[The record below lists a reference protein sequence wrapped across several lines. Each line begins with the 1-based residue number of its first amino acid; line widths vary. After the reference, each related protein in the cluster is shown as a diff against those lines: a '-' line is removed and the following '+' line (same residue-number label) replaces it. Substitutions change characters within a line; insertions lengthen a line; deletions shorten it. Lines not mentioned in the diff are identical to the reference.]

1 MSNCKIIGWL
11 NKVKMLN
18 KKHEKH
24 AKLMWGIRFFVI
36 IVLIMPISSV
46 AQDSWPQW
54 RGPTR
59 DGKVQNGQWLT
70 SLDEKHLTTLWRV
83 GLGPSYSGPILSE
96 NMVFVTETQNKKYEV
111 VRAFDRQNGQELWKT
126 SWEGK
131 IKVPFFAG
139 KRGAWIRSTPAFD
152 GERLY
157 VSGIRD
163 VLFCLHS
170 EDGRVI
176 WKLDFVDQFST
187 PLPNF
192 GFVSSPLVIDQHV
205 YVQAGASF
213 VKIDKY
219 TGEVIWRSL
228 EDDGGMYNSA
238 FSSPYLTS
246 IFNQEQIL
254 VQTRNVLA
262 GVSLETGNEL
272 WSHNVPAF
280 RGMNILTPTIHQNL
294 VFTSSYGG
302 ATFGFELN
310 KTENSWNIK
319 EKWKDPAQGYMSSP
333 IIISD
338 HVYLHLRNRRMACFN
353 IKTGKR
359 EWITSKRFGEY
370 MSMIAQDNLIIALN
384 DRGVLLLIKANPE
397 EFELLDSR
405 KISDDSTWAHLAVTN
420 NRIWVRELR
429 SLTVFKWELPV
440 DTDLPI
446 STISFS
452 NPEILTQ

>member
-1 MSNCKIIGWL
+1 MRLSALSIDRM
-11 NKVKMLN
+11 VKN
-18 KKHEKH
+18 Y
-24 AKLMWGIRFFVI
+24 GR
-36 IVLIMPISSV
+36 
-46 AQDSWPQW
+46 
-54 RGPTR
+54 
-59 DGKVQNGQWLT
+59 
-70 SLDEKHLTTLWRV
+70 RV
-83 GLGPSYSGPILSE
+83 GKEKLKCPFLLVSEGLG
-96 NMVFVTETQNKKYEV
+96 FVPHLPLTESDYTY
-111 VRAFDRQNGQELWKT
+111 
-126 SWEGK
+126 
-131 IKVPFFAG
+131 
-139 KRGAWIRSTPAFD
+139 RG
-152 GERLY
+152 
-157 VSGIRD
+157 
-163 VLFCLHS
+163 C
-170 EDGRVI
+170 VI

-262 GVSLETGNEL
+262 GVSLKTGNEL

-338 HVYLHLRNRRMACFN
+338 HVYLHSRNRRMAYFN

-446 STISFS
+446 STISFT

>member
-1 MSNCKIIGWL
+1 
-11 NKVKMLN
+11 MLN

-83 GLGPSYSGPILSE
+83 RLGPSYSGPILSE

-111 VRAFDRQNGQELWKT
+111 VRAFNQQNGQELWKT

-131 IKVPFFAG
+131 MKVPFFAG

-157 VSGIRD
+157 VSGMRD

-176 WKLDFVDQFST
+176 WKFDFVDQFST

-192 GFVSSPLVIDQHV
+192 GFVSSPLVIDQYV

-213 VKIDKY
+213 VKINKY
-219 TGEVIWRSL
+219 TGEVVWRRLKDS
-228 EDDGGMYNSA
+228 GGMYNSA

-246 IFNQEQIL
+246 IFNQAQIL

-280 RGMNILTPTIHQNL
+280 RGMNILTPTIHQNV

-333 IIISD
+333 ITIIISD

-440 DTDLPI
+440 DTNLPI
-446 STISFS
+446 STIPFLS
-452 NPEILTQ
+452 PETLTR

>member
-1 MSNCKIIGWL
+1 
-11 NKVKMLN
+11 
-18 KKHEKH
+18 
-24 AKLMWGIRFFVI
+24 
-36 IVLIMPISSV
+36 
-46 AQDSWPQW
+46 
-54 RGPTR
+54 
-59 DGKVQNGQWLT
+59 
-70 SLDEKHLTTLWRV
+70 
-83 GLGPSYSGPILSE
+83 
-96 NMVFVTETQNKKYEV
+96 MVFVTETQNKKYEV
-111 VRAFDRQNGQELWKT
+111 VRAFDRQNGQELWKM

-139 KRGAWIRSTPAFD
+139 KRGSWIRSTPAFD

-157 VSGIRD
+157 VSGMRD

-429 SLTVFKWELPV
+429 SRTVFKWELPV

>member
-1 MSNCKIIGWL
+1 
-11 NKVKMLN
+11 
-18 KKHEKH
+18 
-24 AKLMWGIRFFVI
+24 
-36 IVLIMPISSV
+36 
-46 AQDSWPQW
+46 
-54 RGPTR
+54 
-59 DGKVQNGQWLT
+59 
-70 SLDEKHLTTLWRV
+70 
-83 GLGPSYSGPILSE
+83 
-96 NMVFVTETQNKKYEV
+96 
-111 VRAFDRQNGQELWKT
+111 
-126 SWEGK
+126 
-131 IKVPFFAG
+131 
-139 KRGAWIRSTPAFD
+139 
-152 GERLY
+152 
-157 VSGIRD
+157 
-163 VLFCLHS
+163 
-170 EDGRVI
+170 
-176 WKLDFVDQFST
+176 
-187 PLPNF
+187 
-192 GFVSSPLVIDQHV
+192 
-205 YVQAGASF
+205 
-213 VKIDKY
+213 
-219 TGEVIWRSL
+219 
-228 EDDGGMYNSA
+228 MYNSA

-429 SLTVFKWELPV
+429 SLTVFKWGLPV